1 MTVENRDRLR
11 VRDVLTAFY
20 DLDYHH
26 NSRGSN
32 YWRNR

>member
-1 MTVENRDRLR
+1 MTAENRERLR

-26 NSRGSN
+26 NIRGSN